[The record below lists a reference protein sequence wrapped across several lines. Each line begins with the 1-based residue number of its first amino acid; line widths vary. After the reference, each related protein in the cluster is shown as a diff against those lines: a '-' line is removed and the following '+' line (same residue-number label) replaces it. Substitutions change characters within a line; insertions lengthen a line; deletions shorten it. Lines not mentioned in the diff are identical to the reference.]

1 MKATLD
7 RTIEFEQTELVVGS
21 WRRDMIERGAAG
33 IDGVVSIDLGKR
45 TREIVQKGLM
55 RAGSRAVLR
64 IKVDYIRA
72 MADGAC
78 HTMET
83 ADGQRFENM
92 WIDSVKVSSTEYSG
106 SGASCEVEIRYT
118 QLRDS

>member
-7 RTIEFEQTELVVGS
+7 RTTEFEQTELVVGS
-21 WRRDMIERGAAG
+21 WRRDNIERSAASV
-33 IDGVVSIDLGKR
+33 DGTLSIDLGKR
-45 TREIVQKGLM
+45 TREIVQKGLI
-55 RAGSRAVLR
+55 RAGSKAVLR

-83 ADGQRFENM
+83 AEGERFEDL
-92 WIDSVKVSSTEYSG
+92 WIDTVKVGSTEYRG
-106 SGASCEVEIRYT
+106 SGASCEVEIRYV
-118 QLRDS
+118 QLRES

>member
-7 RTIEFEQTELVVGS
+7 RTIEFEQTELAVGS
-21 WRRDMIERGAAG
+21 WRRDNIERSAASV
-33 IDGVVSIDLGKR
+33 DGTLSIDLGKR
-45 TREIVQKGLM
+45 TREIVQKGLI

-72 MADGAC
+72 MADGSC

-83 ADGQRFENM
+83 AEGERFENLR
-92 WIDSVKVSSTEYSG
+92 IDTLRAGQKDYSG
-106 SGASCEVEIRYT
+106 TGVCCEIEIEYT
-118 QLRDS
+118 QLRDL